1 MKGAPTVVE
10 SVFCQ
15 GPTKVVPFLCTD
27 MAKNHRY
34 PSSHLTINFSAF
46 DSGIC
51 KMGGPFTPIP
61 LLY

>member
-1 MKGAPTVVE
+1 
-10 SVFCQ
+10 
-15 GPTKVVPFLCTD
+15 